1 MVLSILL
8 TMRIFINNY
17 SLSTLIKVIPSIQNY
32 LVETKTKLEIF
43 SDEGEYYIDSFKI
56 YKMNVTDKD
65 SVSYENYYKGF
76 NLLVDYSLATLM
88 ETNQIPN
95 GNIEMLSKYYYFALN
110 KSSKLRFVIKSQDD
124 INIIPVDFYFEMDGD
139 VEINNIFLREE
150 INVFLSLLN

>member
-1 MVLSILL
+1 
-8 TMRIFINNY
+8 
-17 SLSTLIKVIPSIQNY
+17 
-32 LVETKTKLEIF
+32 
-43 SDEGEYYIDSFKI
+43 
-56 YKMNVTDKD
+56 MNVTDKD